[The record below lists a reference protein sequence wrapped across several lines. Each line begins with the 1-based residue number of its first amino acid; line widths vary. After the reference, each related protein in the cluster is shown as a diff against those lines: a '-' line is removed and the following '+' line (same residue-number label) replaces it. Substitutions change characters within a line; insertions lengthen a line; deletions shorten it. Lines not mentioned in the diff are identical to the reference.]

1 MGGLRAWIA
10 FGLIAVFFMAACGKE
25 SNEAKIESVGNAGP
39 TPSPTEM
46 TETPA
51 PPSATN
57 DNTALADFGNIRLPD
72 GIHLEGTLLMLR
84 DPAIYHIPLD
94 GTPPQ
99 LLNADVQW
107 NDLSVAPDHQHI
119 AYTFSTP
126 GVDARPTP
134 PPDSMIYLPVP
145 TTLAILDLTS
155 GESRLIY
162 ASDGGI
168 GIVGWSP
175 NGNWL
180 AFSEAIYPP
189 YDPAL
194 VATSEYG
201 GDFTYYRATPETNLF
216 AAALQPDLPLAQLD
230 GGSSSALWLM
240 DNTLLAVV
248 ETQLETS
255 MTHDLYH
262 FLPDENQ
269 SLLLETDQA
278 WQVMNIFYS
287 LEMRPTAQRILD
299 EFGLTLAP
307 VTAYSDYYNRVL
319 SPDGSMYVE
328 VMNNSS
334 PVPMGSEASACSLHH
349 IVTRGIERAV
359 LPEPI
364 VTLDDPDVVG
374 VRLYVWLPVE
384 NDPEAVELIYVV
396 RKSATCTWDDFTT
409 TMVHRRPDGTLED
422 LVAPPTG
429 WIADV
434 LVPPQSRVIF
444 WIWQDQDNGQSS
456 LNLYDLATGENHVL
470 AESEG
475 ELFSALW
482 WIG

>member
-1 MGGLRAWIA
+1 MRGWRFWIA
-10 FGLIAVFFMAACGKE
+10 FGLVAAVFIAACDKE
-25 SNEAKIESVGNAGP
+25 SNEAKIESVGNAHP
-39 TPSPTEM
+39 TPSRTEL
-46 TETPA
+46 TATPA
-51 PPSATN
+51 PPSATIS
-57 DNTALADFGNIRLPD
+57 DTAPADFDSIRLPD
-72 GIHLEGTLLMLR
+72 GIQLEGTLLMLR

-99 LLNADVQW
+99 LLNADGQW
-107 NDLSVAPDHQHI
+107 NDLSIAPDHQHI
-119 AYTFSTP
+119 AYTFATP
-126 GVDARPTP
+126 GVDAGPTP

-145 TTLAILDLTS
+145 TSLAILDLTS

-168 GIVGWSP
+168 GLIGWSP
-175 NGNWL
+175 DGKWL

-201 GDFTYYRATPETNLF
+201 GDFTYYRANPETNLF
-216 AAALQPDLPLAQLD
+216 AAALQPDIPLARLD
-230 GGSSSALWLM
+230 GGSSGLWLM
-240 DNTLLAVV
+240 DNTLLAVL
-248 ETQLETS
+248 ETQVEGGLTQ
-255 MTHDLYH
+255 DLYH
-262 FLPDENQ
+262 FLPNENQ
-269 SLLLETDQA
+269 ALMLETDQA
-278 WQVMNIFYS
+278 WQIMNVFYS

-299 EFGLTLAP
+299 EFGLALAP
-307 VTAYSDYYNRVL
+307 VTTYSRYYNRTL

-328 VMNNSS
+328 ALGSS
-334 PVPMGSEASACSLHH
+334 APVPMGSEPSACSPVN
-349 IVTRGIERAV
+349 IVIKGIERAV

-364 VTLDDPDVVG
+364 VTLDDPDIVG
-374 VRLYVWLPVE
+374 VRLYAWLPVE
-384 NDPEAVELIYVV
+384 DDPDAVELIYVV
-396 RKSATCTWDDFTT
+396 RQSATCTWDNFTT
-409 TMVHRRPDGTLED
+409 TMVHRLPDGTLEE

-434 LVPPQSRVIF
+434 LVPPQSRVIL

-456 LNLYDLATGENHVL
+456 LNLVNLATGENHVL

-475 ELFSALW
+475 EIFSALW

>member
-1 MGGLRAWIA
+1 MRGWRLWTAL
-10 FGLIAVFFMAACGKE
+10 GLIVTFFMAACGKE
-25 SNEAKIESVGNAGP
+25 SNEAKIESVGNASP
-39 TPSPTEM
+39 TPSLTEM

-57 DNTALADFGNIRLPD
+57 DNTALADFESIRLPD
-72 GIHLEGTLLMLR
+72 GIQLEGTLLMLR

-94 GTPPQ
+94 GTPPE
-99 LLNADVQW
+99 LLNGDIQW
-107 NDLSVAPDHQHI
+107 NDLSIAPDHQHI

-126 GVDARPTP
+126 GVDAGPTP

-145 TTLAILDLTS
+145 TSLAILDLTS

-175 NGNWL
+175 DGTWL

-201 GDFTYYRATPETNLF
+201 GDFTYYRANPETNLF
-216 AAALQPDLPLAQLD
+216 AAALQPDLPLARLD
-230 GGSSSALWLM
+230 GGSSGLWLM
-240 DNTLLAVV
+240 DNTLLAVL
-248 ETQLETS
+248 ETQVEGGLTQ
-255 MTHDLYH
+255 DLYQ

-269 SLLLETDQA
+269 ALMLETDQA
-278 WQVMNIFYS
+278 WQIMNVFYS

-307 VTAYSDYYNRVL
+307 VTAYSRYYNRTL
-319 SPDGSMYVE
+319 SPDGSLYVE
-328 VMNNSS
+328 AMNNSS
-334 PVPMGSEASACSLHH
+334 PVPVGTEPSACSLHH
-349 IVTRGIERAV
+349 IVIRGIERAV

-364 VTLDDPDVVG
+364 VTLDDPDIIG
-374 VRLYVWLPVE
+374 VRLYAWLPVE

-396 RKSATCTWDDFTT
+396 RQSATCTWEDFTT
-409 TMVHRRPDGTLED
+409 TLVHRLPDGTLEE
-422 LVAPPTG
+422 LAAPPTG

-434 LVPPQSRVIF
+434 LVPPQSRVIL